1 MAVVVPDTVAVQHV
15 DKSTG
20 KNKRTQSRE
29 LVTLA
34 SNRRRRQVSEET
46 WKLLLTTR
54 QKRTLADLMDAAG
67 LEAQAREAVLSE
79 LRELWGE
86 RLILVLPIEA
96 N

>member
-1 MAVVVPDTVAVQHV
+1 M
-15 DKSTG
+15 
-20 KNKRTQSRE
+20 
-29 LVTLA
+29 
-34 SNRRRRQVSEET
+34 SEET
-46 WKLLLTTR
+46 WKLLLATR
-54 QKRTLADLMDAAG
+54 QKRTLADLMDATG